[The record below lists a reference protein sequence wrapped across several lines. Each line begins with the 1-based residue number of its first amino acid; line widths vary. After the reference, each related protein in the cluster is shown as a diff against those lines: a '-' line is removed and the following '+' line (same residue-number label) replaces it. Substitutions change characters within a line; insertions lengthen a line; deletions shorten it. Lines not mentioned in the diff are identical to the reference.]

1 MEGGGAGVGVHVPG
15 GGRRRLWECRGR
27 SAGAG
32 PRDAQGQ
39 GAPAPHRAR
48 ADPAGEGSPGL
59 EVTGVSGCRVAGS
72 LIPNWSVH
80 SELSGGC
87 SSHDPRCGEAGEALW
102 GAAAETA
109 SGNPT
114 GSPT

>member
-1 MEGGGAGVGVHVPG
+1 MFRVGGGGCGSAEAGVRERAHGTL
-15 GGRRRLWECRGR
+15 R
-27 SAGAG
+27 AGELRHRAG
-32 PRDAQGQ
+32 
-39 GAPAPHRAR
+39 AR

-59 EVTGVSGCRVAGS
+59 EVTGVSVCRVAGS
-72 LIPNWSVH
+72 LIPNRSPH

-87 SSHDPRCGEAGEALW
+87 SSHDRRCGEAGEALW
-102 GAAAETA
+102 GAAAAGTA